1 MLEGYAILLNCIT
14 MFNCLNKPLKLYHNV
29 YRVKQTSQALPNCF
43 QGYTN
48 FLTLPQC
55 LQGYTNLLNFTTVFA
70 GFHKS
75 VKLYHIVYNLQIF
88 STLIGQKSRKNELK
102 RYNMIFISFLYSK
115 GVTVSFGD

>member
-1 MLEGYAILLNCIT
+1 M
-14 MFNCLNKPLKLYHNV
+14 
-29 YRVKQTSQALPNCF
+29 

-48 FLTLPQC
+48 FLTLPQF
-55 LQGYTNLLNFTTVFA
+55 LQRYTNLLNFTTVFA

-115 GVTVSFGD
+115 GVSFGDQRIVGEGEGVHSCLVIGKEPGELRALMRSAGQLRPFSLV